1 MSGVPGDDGRS
12 GRRAVVALTV
22 GALVGL
28 VTVLAVLYLP
38 VSVRHAEPFGNVQTV
53 DFDRGIAVLGGEV
66 RPNYPDFDRVGL
78 DLRAYT
84 SPVPD
89 DQYDFVL
96 TVMATDD
103 GGEVRRVAF
112 SVPAARIPATKSAFS
127 PTGTSVSFEP
137 IPDSAGR
144 TFTVSLER
152 GPRNAD
158 DVVTLW
164 AIASYSSLH
173 PIDVLQAAA
182 DGYDLGLS
190 GRASRAIILLLM
202 WLTLVLGATLVA
214 RIAIDVWSSPR
225 ASTGPAAE
233 TQNG

>member
-1 MSGVPGDDGRS
+1 MSGGTSGDGRA
-12 GRRAVVALTV
+12 GRRTVVALTV
-22 GALVGL
+22 GALIGL
-28 VTVLAVLYLP
+28 ATVLAVLYLP
-38 VSVRHAEPFGNVQTV
+38 VNVRHAEPFGNVQTV

-66 RPNYPDFDRVGL
+66 RPNYRNFDRVEL

-84 SPVPD
+84 SMVPG

-96 TVMATDD
+96 TVAATDD

-112 SVPAARIPATKSAFS
+112 SVPAASIPATKSAFS
-127 PTGTSVSFEP
+127 PTGTSVGFEP

-144 TFTVSLER
+144 TFSVSLER
-152 GPRNAD
+152 GPRNAE

-164 AIASYSSLH
+164 GIASYSRLH

-182 DGYDLGLS
+182 DDYDLGLS
-190 GRASRAIILLLM
+190 GRANRAVILLLM

-214 RIAIDVWSSPR
+214 RIAIDVWPGTR
-225 ASTGPAAE
+225 ASTGTAAE
-233 TQNG
+233 GQNG